1 MFTYKYLNLSFFFFE
16 NKNLNE
22 NRWICKD
29 KIIWK
34 VKTTQDERLTTDRS
48 MYVFWRLKVY
58 TIALARTI

>member
-1 MFTYKYLNLSFFFFE
+1 MKK
-16 NKNLNE
+16 KNLNE